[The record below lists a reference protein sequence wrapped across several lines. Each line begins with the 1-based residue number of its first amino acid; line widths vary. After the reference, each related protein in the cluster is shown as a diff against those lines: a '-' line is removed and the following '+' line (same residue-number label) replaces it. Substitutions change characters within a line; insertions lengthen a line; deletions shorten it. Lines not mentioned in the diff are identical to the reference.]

1 MVVQFETMPAV
12 LTDEELA
19 ELRRARLMLEQPSM
33 ASRLT
38 KLVGR
43 PIEGA
48 FKALPFGW
56 NRAIHAA
63 SGSALSKATRVA
75 TWTMLNRKGRPS
87 SDGFHQC
94 VSMVSG
100 GLGGSLG
107 LATLIWELPFSTTL
121 MLRSIADIARS
132 EGHSLRD
139 PATRMACLEVFAFEG
154 KRRGQEEPEKHYWAV
169 RLALAKAVSE
179 AAAYAASARV
189 VSKSVPALTRLISA
203 IASRF
208 GVMVS
213 QQVAAKLVPIV
224 GAASGMTINLI
235 FIQHFQTVARGHFII
250 KRLEN
255 KYGMDTIRELYQSV
269 ALPYKAGKIKDRG

>member
-1 MVVQFETMPAV
+1 MEVQFETMPAV

-19 ELRRARLMLEQPSM
+19 DLRRARLMLEQPSM

-56 NRAIHAA
+56 NRAIHTA

-75 TWTMLNRKGRPS
+75 TWTMMNKKGRPS

-154 KRRGQEEPEKHYWAV
+154 KRRGREEPEKHYWAV

-250 KRLEN
+250 KRLES
-255 KYGMDTIRELYQSV
+255 KYGMETIRDLYQSV
-269 ALPYKAGKIKDRG
+269 ALPYKPEKMDYRG

>member
-1 MVVQFETMPAV
+1 MEVQFESMPAV

-19 ELRRARLMLEQPSM
+19 DLRRARLMLEQPSM
-33 ASRLT
+33 ATRLT
-38 KLVGR
+38 NLVGR
-43 PIEGA
+43 PIESA
-48 FKALPFGW
+48 FQALPFGL
-56 NRAIHAA
+56 NRVIHTA

-75 TWTMLNRKGRPS
+75 TWTMINHKGNPS
-87 SDGFHQC
+87 SEGFHQC
-94 VSMVSG
+94 ASMISG

-139 PATRMACLEVFAFEG
+139 PAIRMACLEVFAFEG
-154 KRRGQEEPEKHYWAV
+154 KRRGQEDPEKHYWAV

-179 AAAYAASARV
+179 AAAYAASSRV
-189 VSKSVPALTRLISA
+189 VSKSVPALARLISS

-213 QQVAAKLVPIV
+213 QQVAAKLVPII

-235 FIQHFQTVARGHFII
+235 FIQHFQTVARGHFIV

-255 KYGMDTIRELYQSV
+255 KYGMETIRDLYQSV
-269 ALPYKAGKIKDRG
+269 ALPYQAGKMDHRR